1 MLLSLIKYKAM
12 FETHNTM
19 SFPAYPGVNARE
31 SILLLGTS
39 KGLEI
44 IDIDSILRIEA
55 ISNYSKLY
63 FINGKSLVV
72 AKVLSWFEEK
82 LAHRRFT
89 RLHRSHLV
97 NMQYIRAYNAQSGS
111 EVILVND
118 ERLTVSR
125 RKRIEFKK
133 AIYQFYSTPQAAP
146 VHKAA

>member
-1 MLLSLIKYKAM
+1 M
-12 FETHNTM
+12 FDTYNTM
-19 SFPAYPGVNARE
+19 SFPVYSEVNARKN
-31 SILLLGTS
+31 ILLLGTS

-55 ISNYSKLY
+55 ISNYSRLY
-63 FINGKSLVV
+63 FTNGKSLVV

-82 LAHRRFT
+82 LAHRRFI

-97 NMQYIRAYNAQSGS
+97 NMQYIRAYNAQNCS
-111 EVILVND
+111 EVVLVND

-133 AIYQFYSTPQAAP
+133 AIYQFYSGTAATSRSGGARP
-146 VHKAA
+146 VVSIPKAA

>member
-1 MLLSLIKYKAM
+1 ML
-12 FETHNTM
+12 ETYNTM
-19 SFPAYPGVNARE
+19 SFPAYSEITARE

-82 LAHRRFT
+82 LAYRRFT

-97 NMQYIRAYNAQSGS
+97 NMQYIRAYNAQNGS
-111 EVILVND
+111 EVVLVNN

-133 AIYQFYSTPQAAP
+133 AIFQFCGNLQTTPVREAA
-146 VHKAA
+146 

>member
-1 MLLSLIKYKAM
+1 M
-12 FETHNTM
+12 FETYNTM
-19 SFPAYPGVNARE
+19 SFPTYSEATTRE

-82 LAHRRFT
+82 LAHRRFS

-97 NMQYIRAYNAQSGS
+97 NMHYIRAYNAQNGS
-111 EVILVND
+111 EVVLVNN

-133 AIYQFYSTPQAAP
+133 AIYQFYGSIQTTP